1 LTPASRIDSMIDQ
14 VPGIAYRFRNPELLQ
29 AALTHRSSSRLNN
42 ERLEF
47 LGDSI
52 LNFVVASRLYELRPD
67 NDEGDLSRLRSRVVR
82 GDTLA
87 RLAAGL
93 KLGDHLIMGDGELKS
108 GGFQRGSIL
117 ADALE
122 ALFGAV
128 YLDGGFEAC
137 REVIRAVCDEVIED
151 LPDAEQLKDPK
162 TRLQEWMQARARPL
176 PEYELLREEGAE
188 HAKRFV
194 IRARLPDSG
203 DEATASGNSRRK
215 AEQAA
220 ASTLLRLLL
229 ENGR

>member
-1 LTPASRIDSMIDQ
+1 
-14 VPGIAYRFRNPELLQ
+14 
-29 AALTHRSSSRLNN
+29 
-42 ERLEF
+42 
-47 LGDSI
+47 
-52 LNFVVASRLYELRPD
+52 
-67 NDEGDLSRLRSRVVR
+67 
-82 GDTLA
+82 
-87 RLAAGL
+87 
-93 KLGDHLIMGDGELKS
+93 MGDGELKS